1 MENLYRSPKDRNKYY
16 LKENGAWENY
26 YLRRLLICDE
36 EQTTKR
42 KIIKGYRWEVYKYI
56 PAVLDKNGNMIEDS
70 KIITIAIRSNLRE
83 LDKRLTIYK
92 KDKVPMN
99 LTYDLHN

>member
-1 MENLYRSPKDRNKYY
+1 
-16 LKENGAWENY
+16 
-26 YLRRLLICDE
+26 
-36 EQTTKR
+36 
-42 KIIKGYRWEVYKYI
+42 
-56 PAVLDKNGNMIEDS
+56 MIEDS